1 MTDAR
6 VAAGP
11 DAALARAAILRDH
24 AAVPRQL
31 ADAGVRARSRVGRP
45 DADHP
50 VRTQLQAPIS
60 GDVWIEPL
68 LGARGRQR
76 EDDEPHTIR
85 HGAGAIMA
93 DGCALQRWCS
103 RFAR

>member
-1 MTDAR
+1 MADAR
-6 VAAGP
+6 VATGP

-68 LGARGRQR
+68 LGARSCRC
-76 EDDEPHTIR
+76 EDDEPHAIQ
-85 HGAGAIMA
+85 HGNAA
-93 DGCALQRWCS
+93 
-103 RFAR
+103 